1 MRFKFLFFSFFT
13 SIIFSSCT
21 STQKIAALK
30 PESDDASALIYEN
43 ATSFVNLP
51 ITIQLKDV
59 ENQVNKSLNG
69 LIYEDNNI
77 EDDNLTVKIWKLA
90 PILLENNQVGK
101 IKTILPLKA
110 TINYRY
116 GIDKF
121 GVSLYDTREI
131 NLNGKV
137 NLVSN
142 IGLTNWK
149 LTTQT
154 ELKSLDWN
162 NSPTITIAGK
172 SIAITYLINPA
183 INYFKTD
190 IEKSIDDAIKKSL
203 DFKPN
208 VLDAL
213 EKICTPTEMSTEYE
227 SWLRIVPVELYATDA
242 LLKNGMIKMDM
253 GLKCYIETLIGQQ
266 PESKFDR
273 NKIILK
279 PVLKMP
285 DNINANIVA
294 VSTYQDAT
302 KMMTKNFQGQE
313 FGEGKKKVTVQN
325 VAIWHKG
332 GKMVIALDLSGSVN
346 GTVYLSGFP
355 QYNETTKEIYFD
367 QLMYVL
373 DTKNKLVKSANWL
386 LSSLVLKKI
395 QENCRYSISSNLEEG
410 KQIMLTY
417 TKNYS
422 PIPGVFINGAIG
434 DITFKKIQLTNKA
447 IVAFLNI
454 NGKVNVAIDGLK

>member
-1 MRFKFLFFSFFT
+1 MQIVYFLLIGISF
-13 SIIFSSCT
+13 IFSSCS

-30 PESDDASALIYEN
+30 PEPDDALPLVYEN
-43 ATSFVNLP
+43 TPSFVSLP
-51 ITIQLKDV
+51 INIKLKDV
-59 ENQVNKSLNG
+59 ENQLNKSLNG

-77 EDDNLTVKIWKLA
+77 EDDNFTVKIWKLA
-90 PILLENNQVGK
+90 PIVLENTQEGK

-116 GIDKF
+116 GINKF
-121 GVSLYDTREI
+121 GISMYDTREI

-142 IGLTNWK
+142 VGLTNWK
-149 LTTQT
+149 LNTNT

-162 NSPTITIAGK
+162 DSPSITIAGK

-183 INYFKTD
+183 IRIFKSD

-213 EKICTPTEMSTEYE
+213 DKICTPTEMSSEYK
-227 SWLRIVPVELYATDA
+227 SWLRIVPIELYTTNA
-242 LLKNGMIKMDM
+242 LLKNNSINLKM
-253 GLKCYIETLIGQQ
+253 GLKCYFETLIGQQ

-273 NKIILK
+273 NKIVLK
-279 PVLKMP
+279 PVSKMP

-302 KMMTKNFQGQE
+302 KIMTKNFQGQE
-313 FGEGKKKVTVQN
+313 FGKGKKKVTIKN
-325 VAIWHKG
+325 LEIWHKD
-332 GKMVIALDLSGSVN
+332 GKLVIALDLSGSVN

-367 QLMYVL
+367 QLDYVL
-373 DTKNKLVKSANWL
+373 DTKNKLIRSANWL
-386 LSSLVLKKI
+386 ASGLVLKKI
-395 QENCRYSISSNLEEG
+395 RETCRYSISSNLEEA
-410 KQIMLTY
+410 KHIMINY

-422 PIPGVFINGAIG
+422 PLPGVFINGEIG
-434 DITFKKIQLTNKA
+434 DLTFQKIQLTNKA
-447 IVAFLNI
+447 IIAFLNI
-454 NGKVNVAIDGLK
+454 NGKVNVTIDGIK

>member
-1 MRFKFLFFSFFT
+1 MKIFYFLLIGIGF
-13 SIIFSSCT
+13 IFSSCT

-30 PESDDASALIYEN
+30 PEPDDALPLVYEN
-43 ATSFVNLP
+43 TPSFVSLP
-51 ITIQLKDV
+51 INIKLKDV
-59 ENQVNKSLNG
+59 ENQLNKSLNG

-77 EDDNLTVKIWKLA
+77 EDDNFTVKIWKLA
-90 PILLENNQVGK
+90 PIVLENTQEGK

-116 GIDKF
+116 GINKF
-121 GVSLYDTREI
+121 GISMYDTREI

-142 IGLTNWK
+142 VGLTNWK
-149 LTTQT
+149 LNTNT

-162 NSPTITIAGK
+162 DSPSITIAGK
-172 SIAITYLINPA
+172 SIAITYLVNPA
-183 INYFKTD
+183 IRIFKSD
-190 IEKSIDDAIKKSL
+190 IEKSIDEAIKKSL

-213 EKICTPTEMSTEYE
+213 DKICTPTEMNSEYE
-227 SWLRIVPVELYATDA
+227 TWLRIVPIELYTTNA
-242 LLKNGMIKMDM
+242 LLKNNSINLEM
-253 GLKCYIETLIGQQ
+253 GLKCYFETLIGQQ

-273 NKIILK
+273 TKMVLK
-279 PVLKMP
+279 PVSKMP

-302 KMMTKNFQGQE
+302 KIMTKNFQGQE
-313 FGEGKKKVTVQN
+313 FGEGKKKVTIKTLE
-325 VAIWHKG
+325 IWHKD
-332 GKMVIALDLSGSVN
+332 GKLVIALDLSGSVN

-367 QLMYVL
+367 QLDYVL
-373 DTKNKLVKSANWL
+373 DTKNKLIRSANWL
-386 LSSLVLKKI
+386 ASGLVLKKI
-395 QENCRYSISSNLEEG
+395 RETCRYSISSNLEEG
-410 KQIMLTY
+410 KHIMLNY

-422 PIPGVFINGAIG
+422 PLPGVFINGEIG
-434 DITFKKIQLTNKA
+434 DLTFQKIQLTDKA
-447 IVAFLNI
+447 IIAFLSI
-454 NGKVNVAIDGLK
+454 NGKVNVTIDGLK